1 MYTMKAIFVRFGFS
15 FLCSWRRKV
24 NDTVNEFIAQSSSPL
39 SHAGSWL
46 PRRWSSSDSE
56 DSSEEVTSIVLTH
69 ESSRNQTN
77 FVIEKN
83 YTLLL
88 LDLEALG
95 VDRDNDLD
103 LLKPVGNRKL
113 FKR

>member
-1 MYTMKAIFVRFGFS
+1 M
-15 FLCSWRRKV
+15 
-24 NDTVNEFIAQSSSPL
+24 
-39 SHAGSWL
+39 
-46 PRRWSSSDSE
+46 
-56 DSSEEVTSIVLTH
+56 LTH